1 MMVNHN
7 DGESRMVSAIMIEDR
22 GETGC
27 PMIVAENGKCLL
39 VLNPVE
45 MGMMYPPEVG

>member
-1 MMVNHN
+1 MVNHH
-7 DGESRMVSAIMIEDR
+7 DGESMMVSAMMIEDR

-27 PMIVAENGKCLL
+27 PMIAAENGERLL